1 MSLEGDDP
9 HEERGDEN
17 ETTKRSER
25 KRQREK
31 QRRSDLSNAF
41 DELAA
46 FIVLVEPETGE
57 GDGDSK
63 KKRKKSGDGEESSGI
78 TRLDLIGRALQIMKR
93 LYREN
98 EEQKLIIGR
107 MERGDRGPMNDNVM
121 VMVPQLAPASEEPY
135 PPVARASYPSYP
147 PNPPHSSYY
156 QGIPANPITHHHS
169 PPPHDYSM
177 HFAPG
182 RSHTQYPAQ
191 GWNSYGRAPHHPPLG
206 ASQMQSHRQN
216 YPPDSNQPA
225 GEDRR

>member
-1 MSLEGDDP
+1 MSLEGDGP

-107 MERGDRGPMNDNVM
+107 MERGDRGPMNENVS
-121 VMVPQLAPASEEPY
+121 QLTLEILLKF
-135 PPVARASYPSYP
+135 
-147 PNPPHSSYY
+147 
-156 QGIPANPITHHHS
+156 QGL
-169 PPPHDYSM
+169 D
-177 HFAPG
+177 
-182 RSHTQYPAQ
+182 
-191 GWNSYGRAPHHPPLG
+191 
-206 ASQMQSHRQN
+206 SQLFFCLRLWSW
-216 YPPDSNQPA
+216 YLS
-225 GEDRR
+225 